1 METVDS
7 EWDNVKKELKENL
20 TTENYKNF
28 FHEFRNSQGYL
39 EQDYEQLMVYFTFRY
54 FMNAVYDYDLLSYA
68 RFALA
73 CTLMIQDMDIVRFK
87 KNGGIY
93 TREDR
98 IDVVRIF
105 SKEVEHS
112 EENVELAREECM
124 FDDVIYKV

>member
-1 METVDS
+1 MTGSISIRMSITRNDEKIRDM
-7 EWDNVKKELKENL
+7 
-20 TTENYKNF
+20 
-28 FHEFRNSQGYL
+28 FRIL
-39 EQDYEQLMVYFTFRY
+39 IFL
-54 FMNAVYDYDLLSYA
+54 
-68 RFALA
+68 
-73 CTLMIQDMDIVRFK
+73 DMDLVRFQ
-87 KNGGIY
+87 KNEGTY